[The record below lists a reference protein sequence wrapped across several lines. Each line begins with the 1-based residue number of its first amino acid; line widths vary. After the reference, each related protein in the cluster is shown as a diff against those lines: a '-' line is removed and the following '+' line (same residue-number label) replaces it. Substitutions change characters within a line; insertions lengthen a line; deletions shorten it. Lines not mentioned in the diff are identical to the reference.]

1 MIQRRR
7 TRVVS
12 RKEVALAWDGGRRE
26 GEIANLS
33 MKGCL
38 VALGEGAGP
47 SVGDPVH
54 LAIHLE
60 HGVPD
65 LDICLEGVA
74 VRCDGAGVAVD
85 FRQVSPESFPRLFRL
100 VQYNAADPEGIETEL
115 GREAFGRGAAGS

>member
-38 VALGEGAGP
+38 VARGAGLGP
-47 SVGDPVH
+47 SVGDSVQ

-60 HGVPD
+60 HGAPD
-65 LDICLEGVA
+65 LDIRLEGVA

-85 FRQVSPESFPRLFRL
+85 FSRVAPESFPRLFRL

-115 GREAFGRGAAGS
+115 GRLAFGQGAAES

>member
-38 VALGEGAGP
+38 VALGGGAGP

-85 FRQVSPESFPRLFRL
+85 FRHVSPESFPRLFRL

>member
-54 LAIHLE
+54 LVIRLE
-60 HGVPD
+60 HAVPD
-65 LDICLEGVA
+65 LDIRLEGVA

-85 FRQVSPESFPRLFRL
+85 FSQVSPESFPRLFRL

-115 GREAFGRGAAGS
+115 GREAFGRGAAES